1 MNRDQLIEEIVDNA
15 RRDRKR
21 LETTLQGLT
30 TGFKSFTEN
39 PDEAEQL
46 NTEVAAAYAEIIAKV
61 GEVLTRVNHE
71 LVELIKA
78 DKNVQKVGPGKLDP
92 SDVQDVYEEISPEE
106 QPN

>member
-1 MNRDQLIEEIVDNA
+1 MNRDQLIEEIVENA

-30 TGFKSFTEN
+30 TGFKSFNEN
-39 PDEAEQL
+39 PEEEEQL
-46 NTEVAAAYAEIIAKV
+46 NTAVAAAYAEIIAKV

-71 LVELIKA
+71 LVELVKA
-78 DKNVQKVGPGKLDP
+78 DKSITPTGPGKLNAA
-92 SDVQDVYEEISPEE
+92 DVRDVYEEISPEE